1 MQYRL
6 VKWAIVL
13 KREEKD
19 AGLSRYTIIDG
30 QQRILTLTIFLT
42 AIMFQFKKRDMMADF
57 GGTQKYLVA
66 LDHKNNYREIVYP
79 EYHLSLP
86 KLVNAVIEWSSEEI
100 SKYSLNAFSNIC
112 TVSPARDK
120 PIVDAFKF
128 FSGRIDALDNDRL
141 LSLRDAVINIGYVE
155 IISSTEEDSYT
166 IFEILNARGLDPE
179 DHELLKN
186 YIMRY
191 LQPVERR
198 DDAKRIW
205 EDIEGTLGS
214 SIKSFFRHYAVH
226 KYNYDSRKH
235 PSVYKALQIATHGR
249 GMDQLLDDIARKST
263 YYSKIVAPS
272 RDDQLEYTIFS
283 FFKAKRFVL
292 FRPLLLTLI
301 HCKDLEIISCEKYNK
316 TLQFL
321 YCFFICYKIIGAE
334 NSNLLTNVVNKYAYQ
349 LETALS
355 PQVLEECLDS
365 MRKRLPTLE
374 SFTNNFKEL
383 CWSHH
388 WDVYADAKNKERC
401 QLVLAVLEEYSSSR
415 AINLSVTI
423 EHILPDADS
432 IENAQIGNMLFIEEA
447 LNEQC
452 SNKPLSEKIE
462 IYKESVLQLPRLFA
476 MRYGNK
482 EFRPEQRTKFLA
494 RFFYNNIL
502 GIPDQVDNKEA
513 T

>member
-1 MQYRL
+1 
-6 VKWAIVL
+6 
-13 KREEKD
+13 
-19 AGLSRYTIIDG
+19 
-30 QQRILTLTIFLT
+30 
-42 AIMFQFKKRDMMADF
+42 MFQFKKRDMMADF
-57 GGTQKYLVA
+57 GGTQKYFVA

-235 PSVYKALQIATHGR
+235 CRLQRMGEVWINCLMILR
-249 GMDQLLDDIARKST
+249 GSQRITVKLLIRA
-263 YYSKIVAPS
+263 
-272 RDDQLEYTIFS
+272 
-283 FFKAKRFVL
+283 
-292 FRPLLLTLI
+292 
-301 HCKDLEIISCEKYNK
+301 EIIS
-316 TLQFL
+316 
-321 YCFFICYKIIGAE
+321 
-334 NSNLLTNVVNKYAYQ
+334 
-349 LETALS
+349 
-355 PQVLEECLDS
+355 
-365 MRKRLPTLE
+365 
-374 SFTNNFKEL
+374 
-383 CWSHH
+383 
-388 WDVYADAKNKERC
+388 
-401 QLVLAVLEEYSSSR
+401 
-415 AINLSVTI
+415 
-423 EHILPDADS
+423 
-432 IENAQIGNMLFIEEA
+432 
-447 LNEQC
+447 LN
-452 SNKPLSEKIE
+452 
-462 IYKESVLQLPRLFA
+462 
-476 MRYGNK
+476 
-482 EFRPEQRTKFLA
+482 T
-494 RFFYNNIL
+494 RFFRFLKQSGSFYFAPYSL
-502 GIPDQVDNKEA
+502 H
-513 T
+513 